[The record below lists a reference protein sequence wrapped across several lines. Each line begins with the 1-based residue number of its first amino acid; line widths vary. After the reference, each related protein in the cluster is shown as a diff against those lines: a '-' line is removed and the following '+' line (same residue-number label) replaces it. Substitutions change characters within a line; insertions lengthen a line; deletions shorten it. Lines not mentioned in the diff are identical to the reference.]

1 MAASDEEALHRLEQA
16 WKYASGDV
24 RRAFL
29 QARYRE
35 QGAAGESTIQIMGQ
49 VNATNLSPGVQMAW
63 EGRVVQWTPE
73 EAIRHAFNILEV
85 TVAAEGDAFLMQ
97 FVTERIGAEREKAA
111 QLLMDFRRWREES
124 GRRQAQEG

>member
-1 MAASDEEALHRLEQA
+1 VSEDQELLRLEHA
-16 WKYASGDV
+16 WREASGDV

-49 VNATNLSPGVQMAW
+49 VNATDLSPGVQMAW

-73 EAIRHAFNILEV
+73 AAIRHAMSILEV
-85 TVAAEGDAFLMQ
+85 TVGAEGDAFLMQ
-97 FVTERIGAEREKAA
+97 FVTERLQAPKEKAA
-111 QLLMDFRRWREES
+111 QLLMDFRRWRDAQ
-124 GRRQAQEG
+124 GRKQAVKEG